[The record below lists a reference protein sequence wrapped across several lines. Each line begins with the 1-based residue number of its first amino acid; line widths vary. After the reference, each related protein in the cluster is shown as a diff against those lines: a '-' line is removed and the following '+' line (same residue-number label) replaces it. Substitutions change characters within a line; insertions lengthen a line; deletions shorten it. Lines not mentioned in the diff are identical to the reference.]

1 LAVLLPDS
9 GKKMAN
15 DAWPQPLLAGAN
27 HIALGS
33 RADKRRSDMEAKQ
46 LDSVEF
52 RGGQRQQ
59 WNQAATGWRRWSD
72 LMDRSWS
79 HVSER
84 LIQLAGVEPGS
95 RVLDVAAGY
104 GEPSLSAA
112 RVAGPGGSVVATD
125 ISADMLAFGRD
136 RAAAAG
142 LENIE
147 FVESDAAGL
156 DFSEGSFDAALS
168 RWGIIFEPD
177 GEAARV
183 RGFLK
188 PGGRMAISSWG
199 PPERVPFL
207 AIPMRTA
214 MQRLD
219 VVPPPPGTPG
229 PLSRPTGE
237 ALRGL
242 LEAGGFSEVEVE
254 ETEALLEWQSPE
266 EFTTFVKEIAPP
278 ISAIIDPH
286 PPEVQHETWAAI
298 TDAIRQE
305 GADDGAVRLTNLVLM
320 AAGRA

>member
-1 LAVLLPDS
+1 
-9 GKKMAN
+9 
-15 DAWPQPLLAGAN
+15 
-27 HIALGS
+27 
-33 RADKRRSDMEAKQ
+33 MEAKQ
-46 LDSVEF
+46 LDPAEF

-59 WNQAATGWRRWSD
+59 WNQAATGWRKWSD
-72 LMDRSWS
+72 LIDRSAS

-84 LIQLAGVEPGS
+84 LVQLAGVEPGS

-112 RVAGPGGSVVATD
+112 RVAGPEGSVVATD
-125 ISADMLAFGRD
+125 ISADMLAFGRE

-156 DFSEGSFDAALS
+156 DFPEGSFDAALS

-177 GEAARV
+177 GEAAAARV

-214 MQRLD
+214 LQRLD
-219 VVPPPPGTPG
+219 VPPPPPGTPG
-229 PLSRPTGE
+229 PLSRPTAE
-237 ALRGL
+237 ALSGL

-254 ETEALLEWQSPE
+254 ETDVTFEWQSPE

-278 ISAIIDPH
+278 ITAIIDPH
-286 PPEVQHETWAAI
+286 PPEVQDETWAAI
-298 TDAIRQE
+298 TDATRRE
-305 GADDGAVRLTNLVLM
+305 AADDGAVRLTSLVLM